1 MKTMLKIKVCPTATM
16 RMDLLSVKIVEWLYE
31 VNGIVTPVVMIAMLI
46 LREKSGVQI
55 VILNS
60 GIIYN

>member
-1 MKTMLKIKVCPTATM
+1 MKTMLRIKVCLTATM
-16 RMDLLSVKIVEWLYE
+16 RMDPLSVKIVEWLYE

>member
-1 MKTMLKIKVCPTATM
+1 M
-16 RMDLLSVKIVEWLYE
+16 RMDPLSVKIVEWLYE